1 MRRREF
7 ITLLGGAAA
16 AWPLA
21 ARAQQSGNRASIGL
35 LWPAAAPPAS
45 PRMESFRLGLR
56 DSGFVEGQNVAI
68 ATRHPQSGPQ
78 ELPDLAAELV
88 RMKVDVILSNGDFA
102 PRVAQ
107 QATQTIPIVAIS
119 DDVIGAGIIASL
131 SRPGGNTTGLTI
143 LSPELSAKR
152 LELLKEIVP
161 GLTRVTAL
169 WDPTAV
175 ASQLLMT
182 ENAAR
187 SLGINLHVSELRSPD
202 DVADAV
208 RAARD
213 SQAQGLNVLSSPFL
227 ASLSREIINLTA
239 EYRLPAIYQWREQ
252 AEAGG
257 LISYGPSLAA
267 MWRQAAIIVA
277 RVLKGANPAD
287 LPVEQPTKFEL
298 VVNARTGKS
307 LGLTIPTSVHLR
319 ADEVIE

>member
-107 QATQTIPIVAIS
+107 QA
-119 DDVIGAGIIASL
+119 
-131 SRPGGNTTGLTI
+131 
-143 LSPELSAKR
+143 
-152 LELLKEIVP
+152 
-161 GLTRVTAL
+161 AL

-213 SQAQGLNVLSSPFL
+213 H
-227 ASLSREIINLTA
+227 
-239 EYRLPAIYQWREQ
+239 RLR
-252 AEAGG
+252 
-257 LISYGPSLAA
+257 
-267 MWRQAAIIVA
+267 
-277 RVLKGANPAD
+277 D
-287 LPVEQPTKFEL
+287 
-298 VVNARTGKS
+298 
-307 LGLTIPTSVHLR
+307 
-319 ADEVIE
+319 